1 MESEASI
8 HNMLSCINKKR
19 KEMVG
24 LAETYGYTDEH
35 TLKCSQEL
43 DELINEFYRLTGK
56 KKYRNFLV
64 FEMSHQLEE
73 KDVLLIY

>member
-64 FEMSHQLEE
+64 LEMSHKLEE